1 VGGAVSPLVAIL
13 GLAAGALVVLAGC
26 AATGAAMPAPS
37 ERSAGPGLT
46 ERLAAANITAAR
58 LLAGVAAGTAAT
70 MVTRWPV
77 AGILTV
83 AGWFA
88 LPRMIAGG
96 AAPADLARVEAIAT
110 WSEMLRDT
118 LAAAGGLQ
126 QSIVATAP
134 ISPPAIRPE
143 LVDLADRLRRE
154 PLTSGLRRLADDLDD
169 PTADLVVSALL
180 LASERSPRQLAPL
193 LGTLAAQARA
203 EVASRLRVEAG
214 RARTR
219 SSVRIITLITIGFA
233 FGLVLL
239 NPAYVEAYGDASGQL
254 VLLVIGGL
262 FAGGLAWIGRAS
274 RAERPARLL
283 DVGGSAA

>member
-1 VGGAVSPLVAIL
+1 VGGAVSALVAML
-13 GLAAGALVVLAGC
+13 GLAAGALVVLALC
-26 AATGAAMPAPS
+26 AATGSALPAPAQ
-37 ERSAGPGLT
+37 RPAGPGLA
-46 ERLAAANITAAR
+46 ERLAAANVTAGKVGA
-58 LLAGVAAGTAAT
+58 AVVAGTAAALLT
-70 MVTRWPV
+70 GWPV
-77 AGILTV
+77 AGLLTV

-88 LPRMIAGG
+88 LPRMVAGG

-134 ISPPAIRPE
+134 IAPPAIRAE

-154 PLTSGLRRLADDLDD
+154 PLTSGLRRLAEDLED

-254 VLLVIGGL
+254 VLLLIGAL

-274 RAERPARLL
+274 RADRPARLL
-283 DVGGSAA
+283 DAGGSAA

>member
-1 VGGAVSPLVAIL
+1 MSALAAIL
-13 GLAAGALVVLAGC
+13 GLAAGALLVVAVC
-26 AATGAAMPAPS
+26 ASTGIVMPPPAERRHGPDLPARLAAMNI
-37 ERSAGPGLT
+37 SAA
-46 ERLAAANITAAR
+46 RLAAATASA
-58 LLAGVAAGTAAT
+58 LVVAAI
-70 MVTRWPV
+70 TRWPV
-77 AGILTV
+77 AGVLTV
-83 AGWFA
+83 GAWFA
-88 LPRMIAGG
+88 LPRLVAGG
-96 AAPADLARVEAIAT
+96 AAPVDVARVEAIAT

-126 QSIVATAP
+126 QSIAATAP
-134 ISPPAIRPE
+134 IAPPSIRAE

-154 PLTSGLRRLADDLDD
+154 PLPSALRRLAAELDD
-169 PTADLVVSALL
+169 PTSDLVVSALL

-193 LGTLAAQARA
+193 LGALAAQARA

-239 NPAYVEAYGDASGQL
+239 NPTYVEAYADASGQL
-254 VLLVIGGL
+254 VLLLIGGL

-283 DVGGSAA
+283 GVSGSRP

>member
-1 VGGAVSPLVAIL
+1 VGRPVSALVAML
-13 GLAAGALVVLAGC
+13 GLAVGALVVLSVC
-26 AATGAAMPAPS
+26 AFTGVAMPAPS
-37 ERSAGPGLT
+37 NRAPGPGLA
-46 ERLAAANITAAR
+46 ERLAAANLTVGKMC
-58 LLAGVAAGTAAT
+58 AGVIAGGAAVV
-70 MVTRWPV
+70 VTRWPA
-77 AGILTV
+77 AGLLTMG
-83 AGWFA
+83 GWFA
-88 LPRMIAGG
+88 LPRMLAGG

-134 ISPPAIRPE
+134 IAPPPIRAE
-143 LVDLADRLRRE
+143 LTDLADRLRRE
-154 PLTSGLRRLADDLDD
+154 PLTSGLRRLAQDLDD

-239 NPAYVEAYGDASGQL
+239 NPAYVEAYGDAPGQL
-254 VLLVIGGL
+254 VLLLIGAL

-274 RAERPARLL
+274 RAERSARLL
-283 DVGGSAA
+283 DVSGSPA

>member
-1 VGGAVSPLVAIL
+1 MSAVAAIL
-13 GLAAGALVVLAGC
+13 GLAAGGLVVVAVC
-26 AATGAAMPAPS
+26 ASTGLGMPPPA
-37 ERSAGPGLT
+37 ERSGGPDLPG
-46 ERLAAANITAAR
+46 RLVAMNISAAR
-58 LLAGVAAGTAAT
+58 LAGAAVAGLVVALL
-70 MVTRWPV
+70 TRWPV
-77 AGILTV
+77 AGVLTV
-83 AGWFA
+83 GGWFA
-88 LPRMIAGG
+88 LPRIVAGG
-96 AAPADLARVEAIAT
+96 AAPVDLARVEAVAT

-134 ISPPAIRPE
+134 IAPPAIRAE

-154 PLTSGLRRLADDLDD
+154 PLPSALRRLAGDLDD
-169 PTADLVVSALL
+169 PTSDLVVSALL

-193 LGTLAAQARA
+193 LGALAAQARA

-239 NPAYVEAYGDASGQL
+239 NPTYVQAYGDASGQL
-254 VLLVIGGL
+254 VLLLIGGL

-283 DVGGSAA
+283 GVGGSRP